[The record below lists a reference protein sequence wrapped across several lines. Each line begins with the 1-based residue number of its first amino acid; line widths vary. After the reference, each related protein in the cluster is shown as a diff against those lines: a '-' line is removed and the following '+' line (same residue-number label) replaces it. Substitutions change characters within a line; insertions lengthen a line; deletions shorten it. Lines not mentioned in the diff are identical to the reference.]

1 MFSKEDIDYYVQ
13 EVIENPESS
22 WSTSNDQLAGEV
34 FAEVKKVKPEAKIY
48 RLRENSWIIQNE
60 DQRKELL
67 HKMENIW
74 YKKAR
79 ELEELWDFI
88 RRIREDV

>member
-13 EVIENPESS
+13 EVLENPESIC
-22 WSTSNDQLAGEV
+22 STSNDQLAGEV
-34 FAEVKKVKPEAKIY
+34 FAEVEKVKPEAKLY

-67 HKMENIW
+67 HKMEIIW
-74 YKKAR
+74 DKKAR
-79 ELEELWDFI
+79 ELEELHDFI
-88 RRIREDV
+88 RGIKEDA